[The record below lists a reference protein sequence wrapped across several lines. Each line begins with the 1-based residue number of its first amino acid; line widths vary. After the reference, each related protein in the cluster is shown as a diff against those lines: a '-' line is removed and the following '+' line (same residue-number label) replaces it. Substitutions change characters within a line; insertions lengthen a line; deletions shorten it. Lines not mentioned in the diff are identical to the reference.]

1 MDRRTK
7 YRHLLWWIICLDLL
21 TVIWLGYRYLDRK
34 IPDELYVTESQEQQ
48 VKNVLDY
55 PLLSFDDAITVSGD
69 GSYLLSSRILGVI
82 PFKDVKVIPTDST
95 TVLVSGSTVGIYMET
110 DGVLVIDTGEIIS
123 EEGRAEEPAE
133 KIIEPG
139 DYIVAFNDEI
149 IETKKDLVEDLEKLK
164 QDTVELQVIR
174 KGKKIPLSLS
184 PVKDI
189 KGEYKLGIWVRDNTQ
204 GIGTLT
210 FVDQNGNYGAL
221 GHGISDVDT
230 GELLHIDDGDL
241 YQAQIVGIQKGS
253 SGSPGELSGLIHY
266 EAEKIIGSIEKNC
279 EQGIYG

>member
-110 DGVLVIDTGEIIS
+110 ACRTGSLIFRSFPLRICFI
-123 EEGRAEEPAE
+123 R
-133 KIIEPG
+133 
-139 DYIVAFNDEI
+139 
-149 IETKKDLVEDLEKLK
+149 LK
-164 QDTVELQVIR
+164 STCLS
-174 KGKKIPLSLS
+174 KG
-184 PVKDI
+184 
-189 KGEYKLGIWVRDNTQ
+189 
-204 GIGTLT
+204 
-210 FVDQNGNYGAL
+210 F
-221 GHGISDVDT
+221 
-230 GELLHIDDGDL
+230 
-241 YQAQIVGIQKGS
+241 
-253 SGSPGELSGLIHY
+253 
-266 EAEKIIGSIEKNC
+266 SI
-279 EQGIYG
+279 